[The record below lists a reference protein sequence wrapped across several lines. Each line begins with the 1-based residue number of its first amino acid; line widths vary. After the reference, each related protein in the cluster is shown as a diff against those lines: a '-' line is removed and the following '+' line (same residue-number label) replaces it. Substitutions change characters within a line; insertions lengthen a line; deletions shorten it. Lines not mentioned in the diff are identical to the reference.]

1 MPPWASGPVFTV
13 SRPSLNGAAC
23 AWTAGA
29 FSVAMLAP
37 VASMPLRT
45 DRRLID
51 IALVSLVVIVLR
63 PLFAGDLDV
72 RTHGI
77 TAAVRHRLIMIARL
91 SQAVRYPDSCV

>member
-1 MPPWASGPVFTV
+1 MPPWASGPVLTV

-51 IALVSLVVIVLR
+51 IGIHSLDGDCLS
-63 PLFAGDLDV
+63 PLLAGDLV
-72 RTHGI
+72 GVG
-77 TAAVRHRLIMIARL
+77 AAR
-91 SQAVRYPDSCV
+91 